1 MNFTNMDQKR
11 SSILHI
17 AKEFLGT
24 ERGLSQLVCSQFLHG
39 ATCSAGLLLITY
51 LGELLAH

>member
-1 MNFTNMDQKR
+1 MNFTNMDQKT